1 MEIENAKSR
10 YNILSNGGNT
20 KGIITNVVARRD
32 GNGERIGMTIFAYIP
47 SFDLF
52 ARVIRINANS
62 FGRKLSA
69 GSQVMLRVIDHAES
83 GYLICEARYDFG
95 NNSMFNSYLYR

>member
-1 MEIENAKSR
+1 
-10 YNILSNGGNT
+10 
-20 KGIITNVVARRD
+20 
-32 GNGERIGMTIFAYIP
+32 
-47 SFDLF
+47 
-52 ARVIRINANS
+52 VIRINANS

>member
-1 MEIENAKSR
+1 
-10 YNILSNGGNT
+10 
-20 KGIITNVVARRD
+20 
-32 GNGERIGMTIFAYIP
+32 MTIFAYIP